1 MPVCW
6 DVVLRPGFAGP
17 SSSHSPDLR
26 VDTGSTCAGL
36 HATGGDSSLCCSG
49 AVWFTAFNGA
59 LAVTCRCR
67 ASSSSVLAVAVPRS
81 TAPRRTDQA
90 ALFFSL
96 ALMARMPPLSAVC
109 APLVPPGGGTTAGDS
124 AGVPPKLNGA
134 TPELPLCRA
143 VMMVRSAVIVGG
155 CSSSFEPPLEGLGLA
170 GWRAASSIMGA
181 RASPPITIIHWS
193 WTLCQLS
200 RAARAHHTLATGDQR
215 HGKGTKGG

>member
-90 ALFFSL
+90 ALFFSV
-96 ALMARMPPLSAVC
+96 ALMALMPPVSAVS
-109 APLVPPGGGTTAGDS
+109 APLVPPGAAGDS

-134 TPELPLCRA
+134 TPELPLRRA
-143 VMMVRSAVIVGG
+143 VMIVRSAVIVGG
-155 CSSSFEPPLEGLGLA
+155 CSPSFEPPLEGLGLA
-170 GWRAASSIMGA
+170 RWRAAPSIIGA
-181 RASPPITIIHWS
+181 QASPPIT
-193 WTLCQLS
+193 LS
-200 RAARAHHTLATGDQR
+200 IQQSFTFNF
-215 HGKGTKGG
+215 